1 MKILLM
7 EDDAVLSDIILDYLQ
22 EFFEVDYAYDGD
34 EVYDALKQ
42 NKYDLF
48 IFDINVPGK
57 NGLALLQELR
67 SFSNATPT
75 IFITAY
81 RDTDYLKKAFDVG
94 AHDYIKKPFELD
106 ELKARILNTKRLFNI
121 DFTNLIQISQD
132 ISFSQST
139 KELIK
144 KDKKL
149 SLGNKDVMILS
160 YFLQHPK
167 RVISSEELT
176 QNVWDF
182 DTIPSDATLRSHIR
196 TLRELIGKERI
207 NTVRGE
213 GYMYE

>member
-22 EFFEVDYAYDGD
+22 EFFEVDYAYDSN
-34 EVYDALKQ
+34 EVYDALEN

-57 NGLALLQELR
+57 NGIELLEELR
-67 SFSNATPT
+67 SYSNNTPT

-81 RDTDYLKKAFDVG
+81 TDTDYLKKAFDIG
-94 AHDYIKKPFELD
+94 AHDYIRKPFELD
-106 ELKARILNTKRLFNI
+106 ELKARVLNTKRLFNI
-121 DFTNLIQISQD
+121 DSTSLITISKD

-149 SLGNKDVMILS
+149 SLGNKDALILS
-160 YFLQHPK
+160 YFLQHQK
-167 RVISSEELT
+167 RLISSEELI
-176 QNVWDF
+176 QNIWDF
-182 DTIPSDATLRSHIR
+182 DTMPSDATLRSHIR

-213 GYMYE
+213 GYIYE